1 MRRSY
6 LLAMPLMLGVISC
19 NSNTTADEKTAAAD
33 PQATATATPAAVGTT
48 GAVAQLPLTAQAFV
62 DAAAGSDWFEIE
74 SSRIM
79 QGAGPAQPLTAYTQ
93 MMLRDHQASSNKLK
107 KAANDAKATPDQQK
121 MTAEQKANLD
131 ALREAGPEMAKLYLS
146 QQVAAHEKT
155 LAVLQNYA
163 ASGDNQALMAYASQA
178 VPIVT
183 HHLAEAKKLAAAAQ

>member
-6 LLAMPLMLGVISC
+6 LLALPLMFSAISC
-19 NSNTTADEKTAAAD
+19 NSSTTADERTAAAD
-33 PQATATATPAAVGTT
+33 PQATATATPAAIGTA

-79 QGAGPAQPLTAYTQ
+79 QGAGAARPLAAFTQ

-107 KAANDAKATPDQQK
+107 QAANNADATPDQQK
-121 MTAEQKANLD
+121 MTAEQKANLE

-155 LAVLQNYA
+155 LAILNNYA
-163 ASGDNQALMAYASQA
+163 ASGDNQALMAYAREA
-178 VPIVT
+178 APIVA
-183 HHLAEAKKLAAAAQ
+183 HHLQEVKKLAAAQ